1 MFGVKGMFRIVRSE
15 RNHKINFDEYVEA
28 LNECKK
34 VAEKQ
39 ELYVSEKLGNLK
51 KILRDSTDNLNL
63 FINQAKDLE
72 GLKDESLTSLLDN
85 LNQTISENLSMGITN
100 IENSIKRKKENLST
114 FTVTLFG
121 RTKAGK
127 STIREALTNGDG
139 ETIGKGSQRTTRN
152 IREYH
157 WNNLRIIDT
166 PGISAYEG
174 EEDVRIAESII
185 DESDLILFL
194 VTNDSIQETEF
205 EKLFQIKSQNK
216 PIIILLNVKVDI
228 DDEIYREIFLN
239 EHREIVSLNGQ
250 AGHVER
256 IKQYSKKYLGSSN
269 IEIIPIHALSA
280 FKSTKE
286 GDKDLSRELYNASNI
301 NKVKFMLRELIVNQ
315 GKQKRVLSFRD
326 DYIYY
331 LRSLE
336 NIYWSSYKEIKPRMR
351 YIQSKHNEMKNWFGE
366 FKNKGFEAIES
377 EVSQIFTQL
386 ALEVDSFVDNYA
398 GDKNAEEVWNEK
410 VESYK
415 IQEKINRIYIDLCE
429 EATRYINE
437 FTRQITFEASSLNFN
452 NDMSD
457 LGELKKGIIGR
468 VARWGGAALDVAWVV
483 SLTNFWNPAGW
494 VSALIGV
501 GGAIVTIFSWLTGND
516 SKRFDSK
523 KSKIKSDMKKQI
535 NKMAKDTNRQLWN
548 AFKKN
553 IVNHLYQQINIELAK
568 NIKLLYRYLDIVKES
583 AISLRDEEKS
593 ENISLFKLLYKLT
606 YNRNFDNLMIKIAR
620 EQGRMSKVLTNEDE
634 MLRHNE
640 SRRLLE
646 NVLGERIIYIEFVNE
661 PSELLKRA
669 LFPANTDNVDFEL
682 NIPNIT
688 IKAGK
693 ESVKQIIGKK
703 GRNIRLTNRL
713 FDDFNITVKEI

>member
-1 MFGVKGMFRIVRSE
+1 VTEVFKVVRSK
-15 RNHKINFDEYVEA
+15 RNQKINFDEYVQA

-39 ELYVSEKLGNLK
+39 ALYVSKKLDNLK
-51 KILRDSTDNLNL
+51 EILRDSNDNLNL
-63 FINQAKDLE
+63 FINQVRDLE
-72 GLKDESLTSLLDN
+72 ELKDESLTSLLEK
-85 LNQTISENLSMGITN
+85 LNQSISENLSTGITN
-100 IENSIKRKKENLST
+100 IENSIDRKRENLST

-139 ETIGKGSQRTTRN
+139 ETIGKGSQRTTRD
-152 IREYH
+152 IREYY
-157 WNNLRIIDT
+157 WNNLRVIDT

-174 EEDVRIAESII
+174 EEDVKIAESII

-205 EKLFQIKSQNK
+205 EKLVQLKSQNK

-256 IKQYSKKYLGSSN
+256 IKEYSKKYLGSSN
-269 IEIIPIHALSA
+269 IEILPIHALSA
-280 FKSTKE
+280 FKSTKVE
-286 GDKDLSRELYNASNI
+286 DKNLSRELYNASNI

-336 NIYWSSYKEIKPRMR
+336 NIYWSSYKEIKPRIR
-351 YIQSKHNEMKNWFGE
+351 YIQSKHNEIKKWFGE
-366 FKNKGFEAIES
+366 FKNKGFETIDG

-386 ALEVDSFVDNYA
+386 ASEVDPFVDNYA
-398 GDKNAEEVWNEK
+398 GDKNAEKVWDGK

-415 IQEKINRIYIDLCE
+415 IQEKINRIYRDLFE
-429 EATRYINE
+429 EATRHLNE
-437 FTRQITFEASSLNFN
+437 FARQITFEASNLNFN
-452 NDMSD
+452 NDMGD
-457 LGELKKGIIGR
+457 IGDLKKGIMGR
-468 VARWGGAALDVAWVV
+468 IARWGGVALDVAWMV

-494 VSALIGV
+494 VSAVIGV
-501 GGAIVTIFSWLTGND
+501 GGAIVTLFSWLTGND
-516 SKRFDSK
+516 SKRFDRK
-523 KSKIKSDMKKQI
+523 KSEIKSDMKKQI
-535 NKMAKDTNRQLWN
+535 KKMAKDTNKQLWDV
-548 AFKKN
+548 FKKD
-553 IVNHLYQQINIELAK
+553 IVNHLYQQINVALDKNIEL
-568 NIKLLYRYLDIVKES
+568 LFRYLEMIKES

-593 ENISLFKLLYKLT
+593 ENVSLFKLLYKLT
-606 YNRNFDNLMIKIAR
+606 YNRDFDNLMVKIAR
-620 EQGRMSKVLTNEDE
+620 EQGITSKVLTNEDE

-669 LFPANTDNVDFEL
+669 LFPANTDNVDFEI
-682 NIPNIT
+682 NMPNIT
-688 IKAGK
+688 IRAGK

-713 FDDFNITVKEI
+713 FDDINITVEEI

>member
-1 MFGVKGMFRIVRSE
+1 MFRIVRSE

>member
-1 MFGVKGMFRIVRSE
+1 MFKVVRSK
-15 RNHKINFDEYVEA
+15 RNHKIEYDEYIQA

-39 ELYVSEKLGNLK
+39 ALYVSKKLTNLK
-51 KILRDSTDNLNL
+51 NILRDSNENLNI
-63 FINQAKDLE
+63 FTNQAETLE
-72 GLKDESLTSLLDN
+72 ELKDDSLTSLLNN
-85 LNQTISENLSMGITN
+85 LNQTISENLSTGITN
-100 IENSIKRKKENLST
+100 IENSIDRKKENLST

-139 ETIGKGSQRTTRN
+139 ESIGKGAQRTTRD
-152 IREYH
+152 IKEYY

-205 EKLFQIKSQNK
+205 EKLVQLKSQNK

-228 DDEIYREIFLN
+228 DDEIFREIFLN
-239 EHREIVSLNGQ
+239 EYRDVVSLNGQ

-256 IKQYSKKYLGSSN
+256 IREYSKKYLGSSN
-269 IEIIPIHALSA
+269 IEILPIHALSA
-280 FKSTKE
+280 FKSTKV

-336 NIYWSSYKEIKPRMR
+336 NIYWSSYKEIKPRIR
-351 YIQSKHNEMKNWFGE
+351 YIQSKHNEIKKWFGE
-366 FKNKGFEAIES
+366 FKNKGFETIDG

-386 ALEVDSFVDNYA
+386 ASEVDSFVDNYA
-398 GDKNAEEVWNEK
+398 GDKNAEKVWNTK

-415 IQEKINRIYIDLCE
+415 IQEKINRIYRGLFE
-429 EATRYINE
+429 EATRHLNE
-437 FTRQITFEASSLNFN
+437 FARQITFEASNLNFN
-452 NDMSD
+452 NDMGD
-457 LGELKKGIIGR
+457 IGDLKKGIMGK
-468 VARWGGAALDVAWVV
+468 VARWGGVALDVAWVV

-494 VSALIGV
+494 VSALVGV
-501 GGAIVTIFSWLTGND
+501 GGAILTLFSWLTGND
-516 SKRFDSK
+516 SKRFDRK
-523 KSKIKSDMKKQI
+523 KSEIKSDMKKQI
-535 NKMAKDTNRQLWN
+535 NKMAKDTNKQLRD
-548 AFKKN
+548 AFKRN
-553 IVNHLYQQINIELAK
+553 IVSYLYQQINVQLVENIEL
-568 NIKLLYRYLDIVKES
+568 LFRYLEKIKES
-583 AISLRDEEKS
+583 AISLRDEEKA
-593 ENISLFKLLYKLT
+593 ENVSLFKLLYKLT
-606 YNRNFDNLMIKIAR
+606 YNRKFDNLMIKIAR
-620 EQGRMSKVLTNEDE
+620 EQGIMSKILTNEDE

-682 NIPNIT
+682 NMPNIT
-688 IKAGK
+688 IRAGK
-693 ESVKQIIGKK
+693 ENVKQIIGKK

-713 FDDFNITVKEI
+713 FDDINITVEEI

>member
-1 MFGVKGMFRIVRSE
+1 MFRIVRSE

-386 ALEVDSFVDNYA
+386 ASEVDSFVDNYA